1 MNEMARFQRSP
12 VKEPDMLSG
21 ICGSLC
27 PIYGPWSCHK
37 ALMTL
42 MKKTIE
48 TVLAATQHSAL
59 SQPH

>member
-42 MKKTIE
+42 MKKQSKQCMR
-48 TVLAATQHSAL
+48 QHNI
-59 SQPH
+59 QH